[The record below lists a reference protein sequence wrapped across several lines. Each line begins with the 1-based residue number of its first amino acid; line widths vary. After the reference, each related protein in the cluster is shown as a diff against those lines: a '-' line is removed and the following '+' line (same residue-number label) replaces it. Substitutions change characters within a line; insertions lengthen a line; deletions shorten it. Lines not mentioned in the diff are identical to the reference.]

1 MKRLF
6 IILILTF
13 SFQTLTKADDIT
25 DFQIEGMSIGDSLLD
40 FFNKK
45 KINTFM
51 NYDDLPSDMKF
62 RIIEF
67 GSNESLKMKI
77 YDGMQL
83 FYKPSDKK
91 YILHNVSGFIGC
103 SNKNDCNKIF
113 NEIEKDLDIAFKKTK
128 PDKRNFKHIDDKSG
142 KSITRM
148 SNYELNDGSIAIKY
162 TNWSSSMN
170 YAHAVRVSANTNET
184 DNWMSSNYG
193 ID

>member
-1 MKRLF
+1 MKRLLL
-6 IILILTF
+6 ILILTF
-13 SFQTLTKADDIT
+13 SFQTLTKADDIR
-25 DFQIEGMSIGDSLLD
+25 DFEIEGMSVGDSLLN
-40 FFNKK
+40 FFSKK
-45 KINTFM
+45 KISTFM

-91 YILHNVSGFIGC
+91 YILHNVSGLIDC

-113 NEIEKDLDIAFKKTK
+113 NEIEKDLDIAFKKNK
-128 PDKRNFKHIDDKSG
+128 PDKRNFKHMDDKSG

-170 YAHAVRVSANTNET
+170 YAHAVRVSVNTNET
-184 DNWMSSNYG
+184 NNWMSSNYG

>member
-1 MKRLF
+1 MKKLF
-6 IILILTF
+6 IIIIVFVSLQ
-13 SFQTLTKADDIT
+13 SWSSADDIR
-25 DFQIEGMSIGDSLLD
+25 DFEIEGVSVGDSLLD

-91 YILHNVSGFIGC
+91 YILHNVSGFIDC

-128 PDKRNFKHIDDKSG
+128 PDKRNFKHMDDKSG

-162 TNWSSSMN
+162 TNWHSSLN
-170 YAHAVRVSANTNET
+170 
-184 DNWMSSNYG
+184 
-193 ID
+193 

>member
-1 MKRLF
+1 MLSVQ
-6 IILILTF
+6 
-13 SFQTLTKADDIT
+13 SFTKADDIK
-25 DFQIEGMSIGDSLLD
+25 DFQIEGISLGDSLLN
-40 FFNKK
+40 FFSKK
-45 KINTFM
+45 KISTFM

-67 GSNESLKMKI
+67 SSNESLKMKI

-91 YILHNVSGFIGC
+91 YILHNVSGFLDC

-113 NEIEKDLDIAFKKTK
+113 NEIEKDLDIIFKKTK

-162 TNWSSSMN
+162 TNWSSSVN
-170 YAHAVRVSANTNET
+170 YAHAVRVSINTNET
-184 DNWMSSNYG
+184 NNWMSNNFG

>member
-1 MKRLF
+1 MKKLLL
-6 IILILTF
+6 ILILTL

-91 YILHNVSGFIGC
+91 YILHNVSGFIDC

-170 YAHAVRVSANTNET
+170 YAHAVRVSVNTNET
-184 DNWMSSNYG
+184 NNWMSSNYG